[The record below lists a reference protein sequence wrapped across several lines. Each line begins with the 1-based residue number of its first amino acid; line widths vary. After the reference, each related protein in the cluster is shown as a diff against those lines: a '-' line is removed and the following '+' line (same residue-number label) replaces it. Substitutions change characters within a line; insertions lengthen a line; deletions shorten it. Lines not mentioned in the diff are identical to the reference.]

1 MKQKGIKNKLSEEEN
16 VTLDIIVYSSNYN
29 EKNKCS
35 NEIIKAGKDIREKY
49 FDLILSSETL
59 NKKIKKPLR
68 NLSRLIKENGGLP
81 IPITSDST
89 VRRTISSIYHKET
102 PAEIKTAYEKVRG
115 YLERLNGMDKDF
127 FEYP

>member
-1 MKQKGIKNKLSEEEN
+1 MLKMKQKGIKNKLSEEEN

-59 NKKIKKPLR
+59 NKKIK
-68 NLSRLIKENGGLP
+68 NL
-81 IPITSDST
+81 
-89 VRRTISSIYHKET
+89 
-102 PAEIKTAYEKVRG
+102 
-115 YLERLNGMDKDF
+115 
-127 FEYP
+127 